1 VIKNR
6 IFITKYNQLKRERE
20 REREKSFMRQELVVT
35 SAGRAEAQLLWDK
48 NVSSRYFC
56 FSSKTKRIK

>member
-1 VIKNR
+1 MIKNR
-6 IFITKYNQLKRERE
+6 IFITKYNQLKRE